1 MTQENRPSPQ
11 FKPLY
16 EQVKELII
24 ERIVEGVWKPG
35 EVLPSEFQLADR
47 LNVSQGTV
55 RKALNTLT
63 EENVVFRRQGV
74 GTFVSK
80 HTLQEMLFHFFR
92 FKHNNGESDTLPS
105 ADIIDIQ
112 ILEAEPKVAQAL
124 HLTTTDKVIRLH
136 RVRII
141 HNEPCIRELIY
152 LPHRYFGD
160 LHLEETLPHALY
172 NFYQNTFNI
181 SIRNAVDSITAVLSD
196 EIDAQMLSIDV
207 GQPLLEVERV
217 ATALDGRLVE
227 YSISRAHSSNMH
239 YEVKIT

>member
-24 ERIVEGVWKPG
+24 ERIVGGVWKPG
-35 EVLPSEFQLADR
+35 EVLPSEFQLADM

-92 FKHNNGESDTLPS
+92 FKHHLGESADLPT
-105 ADIIDIQ
+105 ADIIDLQ
-112 ILEAEPKVAQAL
+112 IMGAEPKVALAL
-124 HLTTTDKVIRLH
+124 NLASDDKVIRLH

-141 HNEPCIRELIY
+141 NGDPCIRELIY
-152 LPHRYFGD
+152 LPHHYFGD
-160 LHLEETLPHALY
+160 LHLEAALPHALY

-181 SIRNAVDSITAVLSD
+181 TIHNAVDSITADLSNAT
-196 EIDAQMLSIDV
+196 DAKLLNIEV
-207 GQPLLEVERV
+207 GQPLLEVARV

-227 YSISRAHSSNMH
+227 YSISRAHSKNLH